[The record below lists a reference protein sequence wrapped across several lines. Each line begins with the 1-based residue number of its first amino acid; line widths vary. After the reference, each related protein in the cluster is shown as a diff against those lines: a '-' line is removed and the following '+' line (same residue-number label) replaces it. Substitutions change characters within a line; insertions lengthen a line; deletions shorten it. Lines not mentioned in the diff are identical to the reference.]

1 MRHRPVLTGAG
12 PPFNSRHFHHDC
24 PKGEQCTERTVRYQ
38 LPRLQDAD
46 PHPVWIWS
54 AEPTFLGLASSLP
67 FKLIFKKRSLRE
79 RNDVIVCLLFCQ
91 WGSSGFSLDCFAS
104 LAMTVR
110 ARHCEEPTGPAR
122 SGRPDDRLRNEAIQL
137 RGANLITPPAAA
149 ELRTPHRA
157 LRADLSP
164 QAGRGRSGT
173 AVHPALEQPLSP
185 IPTTCAAG

>member
-79 RNDVIVCLLFCQ
+79 RNDVIVLLIVLSMGKLGILSGLLCFARNDGS
-91 WGSSGFSLDCFAS
+91 GSSLR
-104 LAMTVR
+104 R
-110 ARHCEEPTGPAR
+110 ANGSGPKWPAR
-122 SGRPDDRLRNEAIQL
+122 
-137 RGANLITPPAAA
+137 
-149 ELRTPHRA
+149 
-157 LRADLSP
+157 
-164 QAGRGRSGT
+164 
-173 AVHPALEQPLSP
+173 
-185 IPTTCAAG
+185 